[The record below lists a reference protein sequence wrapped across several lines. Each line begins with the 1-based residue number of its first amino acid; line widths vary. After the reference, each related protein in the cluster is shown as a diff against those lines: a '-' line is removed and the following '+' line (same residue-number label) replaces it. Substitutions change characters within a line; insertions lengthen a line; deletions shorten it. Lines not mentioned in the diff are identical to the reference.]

1 MKTKTY
7 KLKDLEK
14 VVIGLGYVG
23 ENDHTR
29 VVIDAGEVFGD
40 HPQATVGMAVVPP
53 MGERFPVTVS
63 RDGDNVEWT
72 VKNSVLVC
80 DGDGLFQLTF
90 VEGSEI
96 IKSCRGRFRVK
107 ESIPD
112 GGVAPDPIQDW
123 IDEANEVVEE
133 AREAAAAAEHQ
144 PRIGQDGYWE
154 IWDLQEEAYVTTG
167 VKAQGEQG
175 DPGPAGEDGAPGQ
188 DGHTPEKGVDYW
200 TEQDRAAM
208 AADVVSDVIDDTAG
222 DGDTNKTWSADKL
235 DGEFEDVKT
244 DITKKPDIKGSNK
257 TGVDLDLSDP
267 GGNVIARF
275 KNGAF
280 FTERFASNPNI
291 ITVKK
296 DGTGDFTTL
305 KAATESITDND
316 PVTNPYEIHIYPG
329 TYDTLEGYTDAEIRA
344 ADIGGGYTPDSMV
357 GVKLKDGV
365 SLIGIGNRES
375 IILTAELST
384 TDYGIGVRGNISTLN
399 LHGNGRIENLTIMA
413 KAIRYCVHD
422 DFQYLKRYTRIVKN
436 CAFIPVGMSMSS
448 NPATTYGSGMREAG
462 VDALFENC
470 DFGSFFG
477 MHTKTGMTGNGIV
490 IFNHCKGLGLRLGD
504 TAAENDAAKHTFYVN
519 GCDFRSI
526 KINRDTA
533 TTPHIFVEGVNNKN
547 AMVFCGSADNP
558 HIANMLKT
566 YPTSVPI
573 GTLVTIGAGELT
585 ATSDGIKAVA
595 ASDIESALGVLVDRD
610 AYFDYIQTEGYI
622 PAKSIGI
629 SSGLSVGDFIT
640 VDGNMKLTGGGTSA
654 NAVGVVKYTDS
665 NDNAQILLLGR

>member
-1 MKTKTY
+1 MRTISY
-7 KLKDLEK
+7 KIGDLER
-14 VVIGLGYVG
+14 VVIGIGYVG
-23 ENDHTR
+23 ENEHTKVQIDCTDVFDQYPNAQAGMVIKPPAGDPYPKAVLIEGNTVVWEVTDSDLATEGSGEMQLNFTENNVIVKSCVSKIRITRSIVGNGPAPEPLQDWLTQAVETLEEADHAIEEVTETLEDLAA
-29 VVIDAGEVFGD
+29 IDEIAKSAEASDVGKALS
-40 HPQATVGMAVVPP
+40 PATVENGVVTEWQYITPGGGTEDYTDLENKP
-53 MGERFPVTVS
+53 SIAGVELSGNKSLSDLGIASASDLEDVQDDVT
-63 RDGDNVEWT
+63 D
-72 VKNSVLVC
+72 VKN
-80 DGDGLFQLTF
+80 
-90 VEGSEI
+90 
-96 IKSCRGRFRVK
+96 
-107 ESIPD
+107 
-112 GGVAPDPIQDW
+112 AIQ
-123 IDEANEVVEE
+123 
-133 AREAAAAAEHQ
+133 
-144 PRIGQDGYWE
+144 G
-154 IWDLQEEAYVTTG
+154 
-167 VKAQGEQG
+167 
-175 DPGPAGEDGAPGQ
+175 
-188 DGHTPEKGVDYW
+188 
-200 TEQDRAAM
+200 
-208 AADVVSDVIDDTAG
+208 
-222 DGDTNKTWSADKL
+222 
-235 DGEFEDVKT
+235 
-244 DITKKPDIKGSNK
+244 KPDIKGSNK

-267 GGNVIARF
+267 DGNVLARF

-399 LHGNGRIENLTIMA
+399 LHGNCRIENLTIMA

-436 CAFIPVGMSMSS
+436 CAFIPVGMSLSS

-462 VDALFENC
+462 CDALFENC

-504 TAAENDAAKHTFYVN
+504 TAAENDVAQHTFHLYD
-519 GCDFRSI
+519 CDFRSV
-526 KINRDTA
+526 KITRDTA

-547 AMVFCGSADNP
+547 AMMFCGSADHP
-558 HIANMLKT
+558 HIANVLKT

-585 ATSDGIKAVA
+585 ATSGGIRAVA

-610 AYFDYIQTEGYI
+610 TYFDYIQTDGFI
-622 PAKSIGI
+622 HAKAIGI
-629 SSGLSVGDFIT
+629 SSGLSVGDYIT
-640 VDGNMKLTGGGTSA
+640 VDGNMKLIGGGTSA